1 MYSGIRCF
9 LRGSL
14 QIGRGMRLSP
24 RTGKQDCHVID
35 FVDSTD
41 RVVGIVN
48 APTLLGL
55 DPEAALDGTS
65 GSFDLATQTR

>member
-1 MYSGIRCF
+1 
-9 LRGSL
+9 
-14 QIGRGMRLSP
+14 MRLSP